1 MRWTDRPCRTEF
13 PTAGCGQRNSAAWEP
28 DPEEVSFA
36 LRLCGEPRRD
46 AHRRGGCTSHQGT
59 NTSMSTM
66 EAGKGVFVHALLL
79 HRDPGAILLKDRLSQ
94 QSTFLQP
101 MNPRLTREAC
111 QVPQVLRAYSDLLA
125 QSRRSGT
132 WDGGSGSIKV
142 RLSEMAGHSG
152 QRTSSVV
159 LIGDSI
165 RAYGLSA

>member
-1 MRWTDRPCRTEF
+1 MSDGVSNGGLWAAQQCSVGAGSRRGFVCPAALRRTK
-13 PTAGCGQRNSAAWEP
+13 AGCTSA
-28 DPEEVSFA
+28 
-36 LRLCGEPRRD
+36 
-46 AHRRGGCTSHQGT
+46 GCTSHQGT

-101 MNPRLTREAC
+101 MKPCRTREAC

-125 QSRRSGT
+125 QSRRPGT

-165 RAYGLSA
+165 RTYGLSA